1 MWPLVTISWPAMSV
15 NSHNDATSA
24 ENVGRAPEPAQLVQ
38 DSALMAVADRA
49 ARHRRGGR
57 RAATA
62 TRPSRPDSHARS
74 RLAAQDTRNH
84 CSPRRAQG
92 ETHSAGAAVRRA
104 TTAVNSSSIAGSRGG
119 AGGRRGAASRSGWRA
134 GWRPAAGAHAAKRN
148 DAAQLCIAFTGAGGK
163 LPVRLGTCREEGAR
177 IRCAAMRTSGNCP

>member
-15 NSHNDATSA
+15 NSHNHATSA
-24 ENVGRAPEPAQLVQ
+24 ENVGRAPESAQLVQ

-57 RAATA
+57 RAARRGPCARAARGRGTA

-92 ETHSAGAAVRRA
+92 RLTRRGRRLRPRCEGGERP
-104 TTAVNSSSIAGSRGG
+104 VDRRFEGRGLVVG
-119 AGGRRGAASRSGWRA
+119 QELLPARGGRRRPGRMRRSATMPHNCALPSQAREVSFLRGGGW
-134 GWRPAAGAHAAKRN
+134 PAW
-148 DAAQLCIAFTGAGGK
+148 
-163 LPVRLGTCREEGAR
+163 
-177 IRCAAMRTSGNCP
+177 RCARS